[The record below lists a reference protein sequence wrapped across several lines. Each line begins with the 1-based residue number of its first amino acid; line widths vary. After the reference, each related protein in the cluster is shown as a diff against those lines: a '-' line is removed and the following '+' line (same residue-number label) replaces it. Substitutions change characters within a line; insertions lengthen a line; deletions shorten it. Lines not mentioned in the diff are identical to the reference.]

1 MIFAGEDVL
10 LRLFVEV
17 DKAVDDALYS
27 VVADLVLFL
36 LEGDLFGEGWE
47 LELHKAITRLV
58 LVMNY
63 ETRCLAK

>member
-47 LELHKAITRLV
+47 LELH
-58 LVMNY
+58 
-63 ETRCLAK
+63 